1 MESIDIADFEHLAG
15 ERLDPGLFE
24 YCLSS
29 TWPGSGSTPD
39 SSNTASRASSA

>member
-29 TWPGSGSTPD
+29 LVGVGARDLTPD
-39 SSNTASRASSA
+39 HVRPRA